1 MGDSLAKCF
10 DLGSPTTKPHQFH
23 RSNHAWHK
31 FDANRRLMTTPTPE
45 PWRRAQLPPGASLRD
60 AIQVLNDAALR
71 IALVVDPAGILV
83 GTLTDGDIRRGLLRG
98 LDLQSPI
105 DGIIRRDAFVVPA
118 GLGPETIAHLM
129 RTNKLLQLPVVDAE
143 RRLLGLH
150 LWDEFCELTPPGA
163 RPHLMVIMAG
173 GQGTRLRPHTEHCPK
188 PLLPIAGKPM
198 LQHILE
204 RARDEGFGHFVFAIN
219 YLGQM
224 IEDHFADGASWRV
237 RIDYLREAAP
247 LGTAGALALLDPRP
261 DQPFLVTNGDVLTDI
276 QYGALLDFH
285 CRHGSAATMA
295 VRQQEWQ
302 SPYGVVRTRGLEL
315 VGFEEKPVTRTLVN
329 AGVYALEPSALA
341 ALDGAGHCDMPAL
354 FERLRV
360 QGQRTL
366 VYPMHEPWL
375 DVGKPEDY
383 RAAQEALA

>member
-1 MGDSLAKCF
+1 MST
-10 DLGSPTTKPHQFH
+10 S
-23 RSNHAWHK
+23 
-31 FDANRRLMTTPTPE
+31 TPE
-45 PWRRAQLPPGASLRD
+45 TWRRALLPPEASLRQ

-71 IALVVDPAGILV
+71 IALVVDPAGSLV

-98 LDLQSPI
+98 LDLDSPI
-105 DGIIRRDAFVVPA
+105 DTLIHRDAFVVPP
-118 GLGPETIAHLM
+118 GLDRDTVAHLM

-150 LWDEFCELTPPGA
+150 LWDEFCDLSPPGA

-188 PLLPIAGKPM
+188 PLLPVAGKPM

-204 RARDEGFGHFVFAIN
+204 RARDQGFGRFVLAIN
-219 YLGQM
+219 YLGHL
-224 IEDHFADGASWRV
+224 IEEHFGDGTPWRV
-237 RIDYLREAAP
+237 RVDYLREEAP

-261 DQPFLVTNGDVLTDI
+261 EGPFLVTNGDVLSDI
-276 QYGALLDFH
+276 QYHALLDFH
-285 CRHGSAATMA
+285 CRHGAAATMA

-315 VGFEEKPVTRTLVN
+315 IGFEEKPITRTLVN
-329 AGVYALEPSALA
+329 AGVYALEPAALE
-341 ALDGAGHCDMPAL
+341 ALDGAGPCDMPAL
-354 FERLRV
+354 FDRLRA

-375 DVGKPEDY
+375 DVGQPADY